1 MTFIIIF
8 LKITPDE
15 WWNGNW
21 NNEW

>member
-21 NNEW
+21 NNE

>member
-8 LKITPDE
+8 LKITPDK

-21 NNEW
+21 NEW